1 MRWSICGLLFFAT
14 TVNYMD
20 RQVIAIL
27 KPVLEKEMHWS
38 ESNYGS
44 IVSWFQFAYAVMM
57 PIAGRIIDALGTR
70 AGYALGVIVWS
81 LASMSHSFAHSWRQ
95 FAVARFALGVGES
108 ANFPAAIKTVADWFP
123 QQERSLA
130 TGIFNSGSNMG
141 AILAPLLV
149 PLVAGL
155 LGWRAAFL
163 ATGGLDLIWLA
174 LWLAYYRSPQEHRLV
189 HAPELQ
195 YIEAG
200 RSHEASVR
208 IPYSRLLTKRAA
220 WAFAAGKFLTDPVW
234 WFYLFWL
241 PGFLHSA
248 YGLNLTQLGPPLIA
262 VYVSADAGSVAG
274 GWLSTRLAAL
284 GWSMNKARKGAL
296 LVCALGTTP
305 MIAMPAVRSLWPAVA
320 LISLAAAAHQGW
332 SANLFTVVSDTLP
345 RRAVASVVG
354 FGGFAGA
361 AGGMLAARMVGY
373 WLDLS
378 HQAYVPLFM
387 VAGGAYLTALL
398 AIQMLAPELK
408 PEEV

>member
-1 MRWSICGLLFFAT
+1 VRWSICGLLFFAT

-38 ESNYGS
+38 ESDYGW
-44 IVSWFQFAYAVMM
+44 IVFWFQFAYAVMM
-57 PIAGRIIDALGTR
+57 PFVGRIIDSLGTR

-81 LASMSHSFAHSWRQ
+81 LASMSHALAHSWRQ
-95 FAVARFALGVGES
+95 FAAARFALGVGES

-130 TGIFNSGSNMG
+130 TGIFNSGANLG
-141 AILAPLLV
+141 AVLAPLLV
-149 PLVAGL
+149 PLIAVR

-174 LWLAYYRSPQEHRLV
+174 VWLAYYRSPREHPRIQ
-189 HAPELQ
+189 APELA

-200 RSHEASVR
+200 RATEPSAR
-208 IPYSRLLTKRAA
+208 IPYSRLLAKRSA

-241 PGFLHSA
+241 PGFLHST

-262 VYVSADAGSVAG
+262 VYVSADAGSVIG
-274 GWLSTRLAAL
+274 GWLSTRLASV

-296 LVCALGTTP
+296 LLCALGTVP
-305 MIAMPAVRSLWPAVA
+305 MIAMSAVRSLWPAVA
-320 LISLAAAAHQGW
+320 LISLAAASHQGW
-332 SANLFTVVSDTLP
+332 SANLYTVVSDTLP

-378 HQAYVPLFM
+378 HKAYLPLFM

-398 AIQMLAPELK
+398 VIQLLAPDLK
-408 PEEV
+408 PEEI

>member
-1 MRWSICGLLFFAT
+1 
-14 TVNYMD
+14 
-20 RQVIAIL
+20 
-27 KPVLEKEMHWS
+27 
-38 ESNYGS
+38 
-44 IVSWFQFAYAVMM
+44 
-57 PIAGRIIDALGTR
+57 
-70 AGYALGVIVWS
+70 
-81 LASMSHSFAHSWRQ
+81 
-95 FAVARFALGVGES
+95 
-108 ANFPAAIKTVADWFP
+108 
-123 QQERSLA
+123 
-130 TGIFNSGSNMG
+130 
-141 AILAPLLV
+141 
-149 PLVAGL
+149 
-155 LGWRAAFL
+155 
-163 ATGGLDLIWLA
+163 
-174 LWLAYYRSPQEHRLV
+174 
-189 HAPELQ
+189 
-195 YIEAG
+195 
-200 RSHEASVR
+200 
-208 IPYSRLLTKRAA
+208 
-220 WAFAAGKFLTDPVW
+220 
-234 WFYLFWL
+234 LFWL

-262 VYVSADAGSVAG
+262 VYLCADAGSVAG

-296 LVCALGTTP
+296 LICALGTAP

-398 AIQMLAPELK
+398 VIQLLAPELK
-408 PEEV
+408 PEEI